1 MVEIKELN
9 IYYNINMNLYNSSE
23 ITVHKLNE
31 LREEDKKVQI
41 LDVRED
47 TERDHAYIKGTIHI
61 KLSEIAN
68 RYNEL
73 DGDKNIFVMCHTGTR
88 SQAVCKWL
96 KSKGFMN
103 CVNVLG
109 GIDAWAAL
117 IDRDIRR
124 Y

>member
-1 MVEIKELN
+1 MEL
-9 IYYNINMNLYNSSE
+9 YKSSE

-31 LREEDKKVQI
+31 LRNEDKNIQI
-41 LDVRED
+41 IDVRED
-47 TERDHAYIKGTIHI
+47 TERDHASIKGTIHI
-61 KLSEIAN
+61 KLTEIAN
-68 RYNEL
+68 RHTEL
-73 DGDKNIFVMCHTGTR
+73 DKEKNIFVMCHTGTR
-88 SQAVCKWL
+88 SQAVVKWL
-96 KSKGFMN
+96 KSQGYEH

>member
-1 MVEIKELN
+1 M
-9 IYYNINMNLYNSSE
+9 NMDWYSSSE

-31 LREEDKKVQI
+31 LRDLDKKIQI

-47 TERDHAYIKGTIHI
+47 TERNHASIKGTIHI
-61 KLSEIAN
+61 KLNEIAE
-68 RYNEL
+68 RHTEL
-73 DGDKNIFVMCHTGTR
+73 DKEKNIFVMCHTGTR
-88 SQAVCKWL
+88 SQAVVKWL
-96 KSKGFMN
+96 KSQGYKN

>member
-9 IYYNINMNLYNSSE
+9 IYYNKYMDLYNSSE

-68 RYNEL
+68 SIL
-73 DGDKNIFVMCHTGTR
+73 
-88 SQAVCKWL
+88 S
-96 KSKGFMN
+96 
-103 CVNVLG
+103 
-109 GIDAWAAL
+109 
-117 IDRDIRR
+117 
-124 Y
+124 

>member
-1 MVEIKELN
+1 MK
-9 IYYNINMNLYNSSE
+9 IYKSSE

-31 LREEDKKVQI
+31 LREEDKKIQI

-47 TERDHAYIKGTIHI
+47 TERDHAYVKGTIHI
-61 KLSEIAN
+61 KLTEIAK
-68 RYNEL
+68 RHEEL
-73 DGDKNIFVMCHTGTR
+73 DKKKNVFVMCHTGTR
-88 SQAVCKWL
+88 SQTVVKWL
-96 KSKGFMN
+96 KSQGYEFS
-103 CVNVLG
+103 VNVLG

>member
-1 MVEIKELN
+1 MEIKEHN
-9 IYYNINMNLYNSSE
+9 IYYVVNMSLYNSSE

-31 LREEDKKVQI
+31 LREEDKKIQI

-47 TERDHAYIKGTIHI
+47 TERDHAHIKGTIHI

-68 RYNEL
+68 RYTEL
-73 DGDKNIFVMCHTGTR
+73 DGEKNIFVMCHTGTR
-88 SQAVCKWL
+88 SQVVCKWL
-96 KSKGFMN
+96 KSKGFVK

-117 IDRDIRR
+117 IDREIRR